1 MAAKLSEILAA
12 QNKPKSEGIK
22 ISAAS
27 EKARMAADIKLTLD
41 GLAPKIQPLASQPRE
56 LGAMEHGER
65 IPMEYPAPEASEDE
79 TQWFHSL
86 HAFASDMGV
95 VIDPSN
101 EHAWIA
107 VKQSKHDS
115 KPLLLLKLPLLN
127 CPRPS
132 QPF

>member
-1 MAAKLSEILAA
+1 MAPKLSEILSA
-12 QNKPKSEGIK
+12 QSKPKSTGLVIRAED
-22 ISAAS
+22 
-27 EKARMAADIKLTLD
+27 ERARMAADIKITLD

-56 LGAMEHGER
+56 LGAMENGER
-65 IPMEYPAPEASEDE
+65 IPMEYPSPKATEEE
-79 TQWFHSL
+79 RKWFSSL

-107 VKQSKHDS
+107 VKQNKHDS

>member
-1 MAAKLSEILAA
+1 
-12 QNKPKSEGIK
+12 
-22 ISAAS
+22 
-27 EKARMAADIKLTLD
+27 MAADIKLTLD

-65 IPMEYPAPEASEDE
+65 IPMDHPSPGASEDE
-79 TQWFHSL
+79 VKWFNSL

-107 VKQSKHDS
+107 VRQNKHDS
-115 KPLLLLKLPLLN
+115 HPLLLLKLPLLN
-127 CPRPS
+127 CPSP
-132 QPF
+132 QGPF